1 MKKVTYILPFII
13 VLSFVLSGCSKD
25 TTNETE
31 QAVVQEKN
39 PDENNGIMG
48 TSEAEVVNL
57 SESTTADSSSN
68 SSDATSGVVTTSI
81 VSSNETQASDTTVAY
96 KDGVYKKRGV
106 YESPAGPESIQ
117 VNVTLA
123 SGKINDLVVV
133 GDATH
138 EVSKKFQTLF
148 AEGIS
153 KLVIGKPIDQVESYS
168 QVSGSSL
175 TPKGFDE
182 ALKVIKEEAAK

>member
-25 TTNETE
+25 TASETE

-39 PDENNGIMG
+39 PDESNNV
-48 TSEAEVVNL
+48 TETTEVEVVTPN
-57 SESTTADSSSN
+57 ETVTADSTSSSAASADGVN
-68 SSDATSGVVTTSI
+68 ESVVTPTETETSD
-81 VSSNETQASDTTVAY
+81 NTVAY

-133 GDATH
+133 GDATN
-138 EVSKKFQTLF
+138 ENSIKFQTLF